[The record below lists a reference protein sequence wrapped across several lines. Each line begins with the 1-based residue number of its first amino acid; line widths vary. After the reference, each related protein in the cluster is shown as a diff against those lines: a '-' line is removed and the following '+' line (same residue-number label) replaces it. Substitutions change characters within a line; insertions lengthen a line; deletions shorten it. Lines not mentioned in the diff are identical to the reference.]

1 MCMRWVGLA
10 HFPLGQ
16 IQGLIAR
23 GQGSAAGS
31 EKCLSAK
38 FIWGPFILSS
48 GVFVSILLL
57 LPYCHTCIGHA
68 RVTGWGRT
76 SAVYSLQAWIRGGV
90 EWWCRGGF
98 RSKQCLMEQRKGS
111 HSPRITAATVKR
123 TKAFRVKNPFTS
135 LLVMFSTLFLANRD
149 RVWIADRIWWRPL
162 WFLCAF
168 SPLLWTIAASG
179 IQICYK
185 LETFKPAPLRWC
197 WMKAVAPLPLCHNS
211 PLDRRREEHS
221 VRVSI
226 GYLGRKTSVEVSQM
240 IKICNFT
247 SCKLCIVAWLGTAS
261 QKL

>member
-1 MCMRWVGLA
+1 MTYAAISLPLWSFLNFIYLCSGAFIQRLSSQRAVYTHKQRPAGWPSSPKGRIQVTRVCHGPQMCMRWVGLA

-179 IQICYK
+179 I
-185 LETFKPAPLRWC
+185 
-197 WMKAVAPLPLCHNS
+197 
-211 PLDRRREEHS
+211 
-221 VRVSI
+221 
-226 GYLGRKTSVEVSQM
+226 
-240 IKICNFT
+240 
-247 SCKLCIVAWLGTAS
+247 
-261 QKL
+261 